1 MKIKDL
7 GIIDITWIDAQI
19 DFLKHNRD
27 KMGDYKKLEIGFK
40 IEYLE
45 SLKRKLIPAEKLAE
59 IAFDN
64 GAKCYQMMYDWNTK
78 GKKQF
83 FNKDIEL

>member
-27 KMGDYKKLEIGFK
+27 KMGDYKKLEMEFK

-45 SLKRKLIPAEKLAE
+45 SLKRDLIPAEKLAE
-59 IAFDN
+59 IA
-64 GAKCYQMMYDWNTK
+64 YDAGVSYSYLDI
-78 GKKQF
+78 GKEVF
-83 FNKDIEL
+83 LNRDIIL